1 MSLHL
6 SGMLSIYNL
15 EDDPFELI
23 TLSCLQVYIH
33 MYMYTYVCVYVFV
46 CMPSVAHVGECV
58 YECVYECGCGSYSVY
73 I

>member
-23 TLSCLQVYIH
+23 TLSWLQVYIH

-46 CMPSVAHVGECV
+46 CMPSVALCE
-58 YECVYECGCGSYSVY
+58 
-73 I
+73 